1 MVYATL
7 TGDMIE
13 LLKQLKF
20 SNFVSYECG
29 KINNTAYGNLR
40 INTDKGSVEL
50 SNIER
55 EIPFFDITEEVA
67 CFECKVSDPSTEFK
81 PYCLEP
87 FETFEVSGTIKSI
100 EIINDTINVNDG
112 EYEIS
117 FDRAIIIKTENG
129 VIMFSRDIWFSEVI
143 TISDNENYDSIYPVD
158 EVIDAWSEQ
167 GVNKVDVIRT
177 VRKL

>member
-7 TGDMIE
+7 SGDMIE

-20 SNFVSYECG
+20 SNFISYECG

-81 PYCLEP
+81 PYCIEP
-87 FETFEVSGTIKSI
+87 FDVFKIGEKIKNI
-100 EIINDTINVNDG
+100 AVINDAININDG

-117 FDRAIIIKTENG
+117 FDRAIIFRTDKKD
-129 VIMFSRDIWFSEVI
+129 IMFSRDIWFSEVI
-143 TISDNENYDSIYPVD
+143 TNNENDDSDAVYPAH

-177 VRKL
+177 VREL